1 MRPPFWNMA
10 APREKTDGTPAGS
23 AHQGLSNRDM
33 GSDLNSSKSCI
44 EKSNGAPS
52 LPSSAMCPNSGL
64 PPHMGYRRTQDKLYN
79 DFCGPISPVT
89 LDLQHV
95 GLSARTMGSM
105 NQNRVARI
113 HLGPMMDPGQVW
125 SFLLL
130 AVLSLGNSSE
140 TNKQK
145 KDTAAFEIYKKLF
158 EVKRKDQIN
167 ALNNLIELND
177 VNQQYKIIDIMLKGL
192 FKVLEDSRLVLI
204 AAGVQPDGPFPADEK
219 IKDAYSHTVENSA
232 FFGDVVLRFPK
243 IVHHYFD
250 RNSNWNNL
258 IRWGIG
264 FCNLSGIFDEG
275 PHSQLLGLMSQELG
289 ISEKSPD
296 YRNPFRTENM
306 EFLPNTDAF
315 QKALKEEEK
324 RRRKEEKRKE
334 IRKGPRITRSRS
346 EL

>member
-1 MRPPFWNMA
+1 
-10 APREKTDGTPAGS
+10 
-23 AHQGLSNRDM
+23 
-33 GSDLNSSKSCI
+33 
-44 EKSNGAPS
+44 
-52 LPSSAMCPNSGL
+52 
-64 PPHMGYRRTQDKLYN
+64 
-79 DFCGPISPVT
+79 
-89 LDLQHV
+89 
-95 GLSARTMGSM
+95 
-105 NQNRVARI
+105 
-113 HLGPMMDPGQVW
+113 MMDPVQVL

-130 AVLSLGNSSE
+130 ALLSLGNCSE

-145 KDTAAFEIYKKLF
+145 KDNAFEIYKKLF

-192 FKVLEDSRLVLI
+192 FKVLEDSRAVLI
-204 AAGVQPDGPFPADEK
+204 AAGIQPDGPFPIDEK

-264 FCNLSGIFDEG
+264 FCNLSGIFDDG
-275 PHSQLLGLMSQELG
+275 PHSQLLGLMSQELA

-296 YRNPFRTENM
+296 YRNPFRSENM

-315 QKALKEEEK
+315 QKAIKEEEK

>member
-1 MRPPFWNMA
+1 
-10 APREKTDGTPAGS
+10 
-23 AHQGLSNRDM
+23 
-33 GSDLNSSKSCI
+33 
-44 EKSNGAPS
+44 
-52 LPSSAMCPNSGL
+52 
-64 PPHMGYRRTQDKLYN
+64 
-79 DFCGPISPVT
+79 
-89 LDLQHV
+89 
-95 GLSARTMGSM
+95 
-105 NQNRVARI
+105 
-113 HLGPMMDPGQVW
+113 MDPNQVL
-125 SFLLL
+125 SFFLFIL
-130 AVLSLGNSSE
+130 LSLGCCSD

-145 KDTAAFEIYKKLF
+145 KDTAFEIYKRLF

-192 FKVLEDSRLVLI
+192 FKVLEDSRAVLI
-204 AAGVQPDGPFPADEK
+204 TAGIQPDGPFPEDEK

-264 FCNLSGIFDEG
+264 FCNLSGIFSDG

-296 YRNPFRTENM
+296 YRNPFKTDNM
-306 EFLPNTDAF
+306 EFLSNADAF
-315 QKALKEEEK
+315 KKALREEEK

>member
-1 MRPPFWNMA
+1 M
-10 APREKTDGTPAGS
+10 
-23 AHQGLSNRDM
+23 
-33 GSDLNSSKSCI
+33 DLIC
-44 EKSNGAPS
+44 
-52 LPSSAMCPNSGL
+52 
-64 PPHMGYRRTQDKLYN
+64 
-79 DFCGPISPVT
+79 
-89 LDLQHV
+89 
-95 GLSARTMGSM
+95 
-105 NQNRVARI
+105 
-113 HLGPMMDPGQVW
+113 VW
-125 SFLLL
+125 SFVLAILLP
-130 AVLSLGNSSE
+130 LGIASDS
-140 TNKQK
+140 NKHK
-145 KDTAAFEIYKKLF
+145 KDTAFEIYKKLF

-192 FKVLEDSRLVLI
+192 FKVLEDSRAVLI
-204 AAGVQPDGPFPADEK
+204 AAGVRPDGSFPEDEK

-264 FCNLSGIFDEG
+264 FCNLSRIFDDG

-296 YRNPFRTENM
+296 YRNPFKTDNM
-306 EFLPNTDAF
+306 EFLSSTDAF
-315 QKALKEEEK
+315 QKALREEEK

>member
-1 MRPPFWNMA
+1 MEP
-10 APREKTDGTPAGS
+10 
-23 AHQGLSNRDM
+23 HQIL
-33 GSDLNSSKSCI
+33 
-44 EKSNGAPS
+44 
-52 LPSSAMCPNSGL
+52 
-64 PPHMGYRRTQDKLYN
+64 
-79 DFCGPISPVT
+79 
-89 LDLQHV
+89 
-95 GLSARTMGSM
+95 
-105 NQNRVARI
+105 
-113 HLGPMMDPGQVW
+113 
-125 SFLLL
+125 SFLLFAL
-130 AVLSLGNSSE
+130 LPLGELSD

-145 KDTAAFEIYKKLF
+145 KDTAFEIYKKLF

-192 FKVLEDSRLVLI
+192 FKVLEDSRAILI
-204 AAGVQPDGPFPADEK
+204 AAGIQPDGPFPEDEK

-264 FCNLSGIFDEG
+264 FCNLSGIFNDG
-275 PHSQLLGLMSQELG
+275 PHSQLLALMSQELG

-296 YRNPFRTENM
+296 YRNPFKTDNM
-306 EFLPNTDAF
+306 EFLSNADAF
-315 QKALKEEEK
+315 QKALREEEK

>member
-1 MRPPFWNMA
+1 MEPF
-10 APREKTDGTPAGS
+10 
-23 AHQGLSNRDM
+23 
-33 GSDLNSSKSCI
+33 
-44 EKSNGAPS
+44 
-52 LPSSAMCPNSGL
+52 
-64 PPHMGYRRTQDKLYN
+64 
-79 DFCGPISPVT
+79 
-89 LDLQHV
+89 
-95 GLSARTMGSM
+95 
-105 NQNRVARI
+105 
-113 HLGPMMDPGQVW
+113 QVL
-125 SFLLL
+125 SFLLFAL
-130 AVLSLGNSSE
+130 LSLGNCSD

-145 KDTAAFEIYKKLF
+145 KDTAFEIYKKLF

-177 VNQQYKIIDIMLKGL
+177 VNQQYKIIDIMVKGL
-192 FKVLEDSRLVLI
+192 FKVLEDSRAVLI
-204 AAGVQPDGPFPADEK
+204 AAGIQPDGPFPEDEK

-250 RNSNWNNL
+250 QNSNWNNL

-264 FCNLSGIFDEG
+264 FCNLSGIFDDG

-296 YRNPFRTENM
+296 YRNPFKTDNM

-315 QKALKEEEK
+315 QKALREEEK

>member
-1 MRPPFWNMA
+1 
-10 APREKTDGTPAGS
+10 
-23 AHQGLSNRDM
+23 
-33 GSDLNSSKSCI
+33 
-44 EKSNGAPS
+44 
-52 LPSSAMCPNSGL
+52 
-64 PPHMGYRRTQDKLYN
+64 
-79 DFCGPISPVT
+79 
-89 LDLQHV
+89 
-95 GLSARTMGSM
+95 
-105 NQNRVARI
+105 
-113 HLGPMMDPGQVW
+113 MMDPIQVL

-130 AVLSLGNSSE
+130 ALLSLGNCSE

-145 KDTAAFEIYKKLF
+145 KDNAFEIYKKLF

-192 FKVLEDSRLVLI
+192 FKVLEDSRAVLI
-204 AAGVQPDGPFPADEK
+204 AAGVQPDGPFPVDEK

-264 FCNLSGIFDEG
+264 FCNLSGIFDDG